1 MKYSIKYIFF
11 TIIIIVLYNLK
22 IDESNENYTIEKGQ
36 SINYVESIWNPLISK
51 CVNDKK
57 INLVVDGLEA
67 NVDKQQIFMDSNL
80 NLMISYKQ
88 LKQNFDCAVN
98 LYGEDKL
105 VLEKY
110 NTKIEIELNSS
121 TAYINDAE
129 IELDSEIYME
139 EDNIYVP
146 LELVARE
153 FNYDYQWD
161 INNNKILAI
170 NNSAD
175 DRIVPYSYDYRD
187 VARNSKVKNQGKYGT
202 CWAFASLTAIEMT
215 LLPEEDIEFSPDH
228 MTLENSFS
236 SSQNDGGEYT
246 MATAYL
252 TSWQGP
258 VFESDD
264 PYGDG
269 VSNDTLTPVKHVQ
282 EVQIIPEK
290 NNEKIKEAVY
300 KYGGV
305 QSSLYTSLTSPTS
318 KSIYYNREKYA
329 YCYKGEERP
338 NHDVVIIGWDDNYP
352 KENFNMELEENG
364 AFICQNSWG
373 ENFGDDGVFYVSYYD
388 VNIGIH
394 NVVYS
399 VVEDTNNYDN
409 IYQSDLCG
417 WVGQL
422 GYGRENVYFANAYT
436 AKSEENISAAGF
448 YATGENTEYEIYYI
462 DNFTSTDSLAV
473 NNRKLIKKGKFGNAG
488 FYTVKFDELI
498 GVSPGEKFAIMI
510 YIVTPNSVHPAAIE
524 YSADEATQNVDLSD
538 GEGYISV
545 RGNNWDNVEET
556 QSCNL
561 CLKVYTKNIK

>member
-1 MKYSIKYIFF
+1 
-11 TIIIIVLYNLK
+11 VLYNLK

-51 CVNDKK
+51 SVNDKK
-57 INLVVDGLEA
+57 IKLVVDGLEA

-488 FYTVKFDELI
+488 FYTVKFDESI